1 MDFVISIASHER
13 LNLFE
18 SKTLSF
24 LKKHGIC
31 FEKVYV
37 FVSDLSY
44 LSYKPLSE
52 KYGFNLLNSHNNLL
66 KFNNNSILTTR
77 NNIIN
82 YFEDGANILE
92 MDDDIDDIIDFTED
106 KGVENFIQLV
116 NESFYMIKDGGLF
129 GFSAQANKFFSN
141 GIDQYGLYSI
151 INSCCGYVNDKRIVL
166 TAYEKEDYE
175 RCIQMYKL
183 GFDLLK
189 RGNYGIKT
197 KYWKNQGGIQSRYSW
212 EKRVIVQRESALHL
226 KNTYPDFVRI
236 QVRKNGIY
244 DVRFIK
250 QKKKPSPISIPPLP
264 LQEIV

>member
-1 MDFVISIASHER
+1 MNFVISIASHER
-13 LNLFE
+13 VKLFE
-18 SKTLSF
+18 DKTLTF

-66 KFNNNSILTTR
+66 KFNNNSILNAR

-82 YFEDGANILE
+82 YFEEGANILE

-106 KGVENFIQLV
+106 KGVENFVDLI

-151 INSCCGYVNDKRIVL
+151 INSCCGYVNDKRIELVVQ
-166 TAYEKEDYE
+166 EKEDFD
-175 RCIQMYKL
+175 RCVQFYKL
-183 GFDLLK
+183 GLDILK
-189 RGNYGIKT
+189 RGGYGIKT
-197 KYWKNQGGIQSRYSW
+197 KYWKNTGGIAARYSW
-212 EKRVIVQRESALHL
+212 EKRLTVQRESALWL
-226 KNTYPDFVRI
+226 KHIYPEYVRL
-236 QVRKNGIY
+236 QTRKNGIY

-250 QKKKPSPISIPPLP
+250 QKKKPSPISIPSLP